1 MPGRLQTHAPSL
13 RDVALGPAALGQAN
27 HWALSLGAFP
37 GCPLLKVSLTE
48 PKGTFSFSLCPRA
61 EKDTFLRL
69 FLKDSRKEK
78 NVLDLRSC
86 RTNPPELA

>member
-1 MPGRLQTHAPSL
+1 MGDSALPGRLQTHAPSL

-48 PKGTFSFSLCPRA
+48 PKGTWQL
-61 EKDTFLRL
+61 
-69 FLKDSRKEK
+69 
-78 NVLDLRSC
+78 NVTTDPTLGPMLEGKV
-86 RTNPPELA
+86 P